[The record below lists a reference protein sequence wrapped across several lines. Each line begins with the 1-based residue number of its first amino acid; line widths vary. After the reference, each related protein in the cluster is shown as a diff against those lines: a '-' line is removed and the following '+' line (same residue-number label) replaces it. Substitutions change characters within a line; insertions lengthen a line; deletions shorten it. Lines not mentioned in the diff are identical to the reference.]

1 MLDRDHALSDM
12 HNCVAVGPFE
22 VSFNT
27 RHKRPSFVKA
37 ETFFTPLLVV
47 KKKGLPK
54 LLRQVVWVLFVEL
67 VYPGLSHRLCTDVRI
82 FLDLLFQDLIALC
95 FQ

>member
-1 MLDRDHALSDM
+1 MLDRNHALSDM

-54 LLRQVVWVLFVEL
+54 LLRQVVWVLVVEH
-67 VYPGLSHRLCTDVRI
+67 VYPV
-82 FLDLLFQDLIALC
+82 
-95 FQ
+95 